1 MSLDLTK
8 FGLDLRLGW
17 NVNSEGIKITFL
29 ITYYHINKQA
39 MPRAYSWLR
48 MRGLVRG
55 LGSSGHLM
63 LVDVDLKLV
72 VRAAT
77 QKRESPGLRI
87 TYELTAFLYH
97 LKLGKEG
104 RGECQL
110 SGVHSFTINKTSCS
124 GMLTCFHSRVSGVGA
139 VYALLCLW
147 ACSQFQL
154 PVIMG

>member
-8 FGLDLRLGW
+8 FGLNLRLGW

-29 ITYYHINKQA
+29 IIYYQINTQA

-48 MRGLVRG
+48 MRGVVRG
-55 LGSSGHLM
+55 LGSSGHL
-63 LVDVDLKLV
+63 LFVDVDLKLV
-72 VRAAT
+72 VTAAT

-87 TYELTAFLYH
+87 MYELTAFLYR
-97 LKLGKEG
+97 LKLGKEW

-110 SGVHSFTINKTSCS
+110 SGVHSFAINKTSCS
-124 GMLTCFHSRVSGVGA
+124 GMLTCFHSRISGAGT

-147 ACSQFQL
+147 ACSKFQL
-154 PVIMG
+154 PAIMG